1 MILSRRF
8 FILGGT
14 SLSLLGHPIWNA
26 RAATQKKKNLVIIML
41 RGGMDGLT
49 AVPVKDRLLNS
60 LIPNILVN
68 KTIDLDGNFS
78 LHPRL
83 KTFASL
89 WKTGQAT
96 VVHGSNIPYT
106 KRSHFEGQNQMET
119 GATTPYTEAT

>member
-1 MILSRRF
+1 MILTRRF

-60 LIPNILVN
+60 LRPNILVN
-68 KTIDLDGNFS
+68 KTIDLDGNF
-78 LHPRL
+78 LRL
-83 KTFASL
+83 
-89 WKTGQAT
+89 
-96 VVHGSNIPYT
+96 
-106 KRSHFEGQNQMET
+106 
-119 GATTPYTEAT
+119 